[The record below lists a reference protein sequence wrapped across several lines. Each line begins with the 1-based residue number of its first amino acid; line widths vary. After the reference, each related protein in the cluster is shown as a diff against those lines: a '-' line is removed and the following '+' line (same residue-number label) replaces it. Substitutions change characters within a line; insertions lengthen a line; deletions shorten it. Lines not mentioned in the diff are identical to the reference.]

1 MRTPRHLLSVIGLLL
16 AAMPGS
22 AQFDALPDS
31 NATWTETFWIG
42 PGYPYEGYF
51 HTYDTA
57 SPDTVYNGEVYQ
69 KLLSTYSN
77 NFNIVGT
84 GYGGAIR
91 DNNLGQ
97 VYYWAPGEP
106 DPALLYDFDVQVG
119 DTVEDVFYS
128 NWTQDV
134 RVYSVDQI
142 TVNGTLRKRIGL
154 ECLDQPDFIGAYW
167 IQGIGGIGGLWRTNP
182 CLSVSGSGALVCMT
196 VNDTVQWGGNVGEVG
211 DCSLLLGGSELALNE
226 APLIIHPNPAT
237 ERISISTLGEGR
249 RDAEVI
255 GPDGRV
261 VMAMPLTG
269 TELPLTA
276 LPAGAYLLKVRGTA
290 GTVRMARFV
299 KH

>member
-1 MRTPRHLLSVIGLLL
+1 MRSTRPQVVIL
-16 AAMPGS
+16 ACALAGTLN

-106 DPALLYDFDVQVG
+106 DPVLLYDFDVQVG
-119 DTVEDVFYS
+119 DTVEDVFYG

-134 RVYSVDQI
+134 LVYSVDQI
-142 TVNGTLRKRIGL
+142 TVNGTSRKRIGL
-154 ECLDQPDFIGAYW
+154 DCLDQPGFIGAYW

-196 VNDTVQWGGNVGEVG
+196 VNDTVQWGVNVGAEG
-211 DCSLLLGGSELALNE
+211 DCSLLLGTAE
-226 APLIIHPNPAT
+226 ASVDQGVSLSPNPADDQLAIT
-237 ERISISTLGEGR
+237 CASGAPVRVQVL
-249 RDAEVI
+249 AM
-255 GPDGRV
+255 DGRV
-261 VMAMPLTG
+261 VLQQPLVTR
-269 TELPLTA
+269 TVDVAA
-276 LPAGAYLLKVRGTA
+276 LPTGVYLLRA
-290 GTVRMARFV
+290 YDADGTVITARFV
-299 KH
+299 KR